1 MNQLLMF
8 LSTFIIQ
15 FIIAT
20 EMNLIS
26 PLAPF
31 LSQYFNI
38 RDSSVVLF
46 NLGYSIVGIFVP
58 YLGILAD
65 KYGKKRILKLS
76 LIIFVVGTIGTSI
89 ANNPIL
95 FALGRVLIGLGYFS
109 LSGTNL
115 SYISEFITYE
125 NRGKASGIL
134 RVAFGLAIFVS
145 PIYGTSLINK
155 FSNISSVYL
164 PLAALGLIAYVLL
177 LKLPETKKSPHI
189 KINIQELIS
198 ILKDPVSLKVL
209 ISLFLILT
217 APFMMFNFLG
227 IYLSSNFNL
236 SQIEIGIVYSIIA
249 IGTISGI
256 IIATV
261 YSDKVGKLRLSK
273 ILFGIM
279 VLAQIFIPYLSNLY
293 IVIALAVFFACGLD
307 GGWTAY
313 QTFSSEIQ
321 PEKRGTFMSLFYT
334 VNAFSIT
341 LFSVIGSIIYNFGG
355 YKLAVGLGTIFSAIA
370 MIILF
375 NINTVDNK

>member
-1 MNQLLMF
+1 
-8 LSTFIIQ
+8 
-15 FIIAT
+15 
-20 EMNLIS
+20 MNLIS

-293 IVIALAVFFACGLD
+293 IVIALAVFLHVALMEAGLHIKLL
-307 GGWTAY
+307 ALK
-313 QTFSSEIQ
+313 FSLK
-321 PEKRGTFMSLFYT
+321 KRHLYEPLLYSKCFFHNL
-334 VNAFSIT
+334 
-341 LFSVIGSIIYNFGG
+341 
-355 YKLAVGLGTIFSAIA
+355 IFSNRIHY
-370 MIILF
+370 I
-375 NINTVDNK
+375 